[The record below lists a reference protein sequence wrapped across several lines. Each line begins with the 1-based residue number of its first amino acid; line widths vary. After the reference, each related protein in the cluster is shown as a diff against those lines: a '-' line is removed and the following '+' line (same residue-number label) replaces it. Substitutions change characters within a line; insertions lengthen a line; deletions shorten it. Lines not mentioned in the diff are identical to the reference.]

1 MFSYNLHEKG
11 EMKFYL
17 FVSVVHLPSKQLNQM
32 ETNLEKNH
40 LKWFYLSSQIALTGE
55 IFGTQGHKPNAPWNI
70 RLCTNKNLHSNYCS
84 IMSFIVFSC

>member
-40 LKWFYLSSQIALTGE
+40 WRILQIYMNEVDPPWGE
-55 IFGTQGHKPNAPWNI
+55 GASKAEIK
-70 RLCTNKNLHSNYCS
+70 
-84 IMSFIVFSC
+84 